1 MMATNRHPKRQ
12 PGTPQDWL
20 NEFLRRMDEP
30 EESIQ
35 LPNRRHRAMRRPT
48 NICAWEFSIMGRK
61 TRNLEVVTD
70 YADGTHFV
78 RLHRDILLPASICE
92 AVRRHLN
99 AGRWQEAKN
108 LMLEHAMANAHDE
121 IELFFDSTADRLDQE
136 RRAEKDLTR
145 NPELAE
151 YSCG

>member
-1 MMATNRHPKRQ
+1 
-12 PGTPQDWL
+12 
-20 NEFLRRMDEP
+20 
-30 EESIQ
+30 
-35 LPNRRHRAMRRPT
+35 
-48 NICAWEFSIMGRK
+48 MGRK

-92 AVRRHLN
+92 AVRRLLN
-99 AGRWQEAKN
+99 AGRWEEAKN
-108 LMLEHAMANAHDE
+108 LTLEHAMDNAHDE
-121 IELFFDSTADRLDQE
+121 IELFFDSTADLLKHQQG
-136 RRAEKDLTR
+136 AKPNLFR